1 MDNIFLF
8 PEFAGRKNE
17 QPNNLQLATVA
28 GVYEDGLALIPDA
41 QAAATQKHYKYLASA
56 YPAPAVGDRVVV
68 MKMSG
73 TYVVLG
79 SLDGGGSGG
88 DDWVSKSGDTMTGD
102 LILQNARLY
111 MDSPWIT
118 VGTIPEE
125 DQWTKE
131 ITFRDS
137 AQKIIGEL
145 YCGHRQNGRDGIVLY
160 GTQTVNGVEKDN
172 MLGLY
177 VDDDGSGYVHI
188 NYPTAWRSA
197 LGLGSSGALPLTI
210 GQGGTGATGIVKVTG
225 SAGIF
230 SSVASGFSVSSA
242 VYAQWGK
249 LAMVTALFVPSA
261 AGTTT
266 NWKTWATLAS
276 GKRPAAEIAADC
288 SATTYCLIGTDGA
301 ITLSLKESAN
311 VGYRVSATYLLA

>member
-73 TYVVLG
+73 TYVVMG
-79 SLDGGGSGG
+79 SLDGGAPVG
-88 DDWVSKSGDTMTGD
+88 DDWVSKAGDTMTGN

-111 MDSPWIT
+111 MDNPGIT

-131 ITFRDS
+131 ISFRDS

-145 YCGHRQNGRDGIVLY
+145 YCEHLTNGRDGIVLY
-160 GTQTVNGVEKDN
+160 GKQTVSGEDEYNL
-172 MLGLY
+172 LGLY
-177 VDDDGSGYVHI
+177 VDDDGSGYVRLTH
-188 NYPTAWRSA
+188 PTAWRSA
-197 LGLGSSGALPLTI
+197 LGLGSGGALPLTI
-210 GQGGTGATGIVKVTG
+210 GQGGTGSTGLYKVTG
-225 SAGIF
+225 SSGIF

-301 ITLSLKESAN
+301 IRLSLNESAN
-311 VGYRVSATYLLA
+311 VGYRVSATYVLA